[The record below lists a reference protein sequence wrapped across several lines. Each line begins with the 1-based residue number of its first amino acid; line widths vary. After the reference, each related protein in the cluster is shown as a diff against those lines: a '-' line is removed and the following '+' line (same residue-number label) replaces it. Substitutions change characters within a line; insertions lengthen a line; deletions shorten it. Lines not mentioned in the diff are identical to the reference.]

1 MEGGDMTQGKDRQ
14 LRQADNQ
21 LRDEKRNSDSLQVS
35 INELQKQVMTLEEKS
50 RRKELEA
57 QTSRLQSSNDSETLK
72 RLQE

>member
-21 LRDEKRNSDSLQVS
+21 LRDEKRNSDSLQVR

>member
-1 MEGGDMTQGKDRQ
+1 
-14 LRQADNQ
+14 
-21 LRDEKRNSDSLQVS
+21 VS